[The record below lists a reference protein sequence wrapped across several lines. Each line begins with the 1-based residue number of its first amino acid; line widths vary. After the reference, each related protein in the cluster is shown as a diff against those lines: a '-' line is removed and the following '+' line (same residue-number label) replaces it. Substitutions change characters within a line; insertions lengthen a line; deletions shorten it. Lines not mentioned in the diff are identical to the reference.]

1 MSGIAAEEMRARA
14 EDVARIAHST
24 AMEGGGVP
32 EPAMA
37 DLAEYVAGDVDEAEL
52 IRRGRARFGLDKEN
66 PR

>member
-1 MSGIAAEEMRARA
+1 MSGITAEEMRARA

-37 DLAEYVAGDVDEAEL
+37 ALPSMSPATST
-52 IRRGRARFGLDKEN
+52 R
-66 PR
+66 PS